1 MTFRKET
8 LAEGIDGRWVTI
20 YGLCDPIDRWK
31 TGEVRYVGKTA
42 SYVHERLRSHIYA
55 ARKGQLP
62 INRWLRKQLNSG
74 NPLHIIHFE
83 RVRPGDDWAERERYW
98 IAKHR
103 ADGARLLN
111 LTDGG
116 EGLSGFVRSPESR
129 AKIRAALRRGSNFS
143 CEECGK
149 EFWRKPR
156 EIKAGDCRFC
166 SRGCYQSWQRGRT
179 KPVSPICTKRGL
191 AAAAALKAAQT
202 HCKRGHLLG
211 GDNLFRTSSGA
222 RGCKE
227 CRKIHKR
234 NYREKSR

>member
-8 LAEGIDGRWVTI
+8 LAEGTTI
-20 YGLCDPIDRWK
+20 YALCQPIDRWI
-31 TGEVRYVGKTA
+31 TGPVRYVGKTIGTPWHR
-42 SYVHERLRSHIYA
+42 VRSHIYA
-55 ARKGQLP
+55 AKRGGTLP
-62 INRWLRKQLNSG
+62 VHRFLRKYG
-74 NPLHIIHFE
+74 EPYHIKHLEWIP
-83 RVRPGDDWAERERYW
+83 RGQDWADRERFW
-98 IAKHR
+98 IKKFR
-103 ADGARLLN
+103 DEGNRLLN
-111 LTDGG
+111 VTDGG
-116 EGLSGFVRSPESR
+116 EGLAGHQFSLAHRN
-129 AKIRAALRRGSNFS
+129 KIAAARRRGATFECES
-143 CEECGK
+143 CSEK
-149 EFWRKPR
+149 FWRKPR
-156 EIKAGDCRFC
+156 DIKAGDCRFC

-234 NYREKSR
+234 TYREKSR